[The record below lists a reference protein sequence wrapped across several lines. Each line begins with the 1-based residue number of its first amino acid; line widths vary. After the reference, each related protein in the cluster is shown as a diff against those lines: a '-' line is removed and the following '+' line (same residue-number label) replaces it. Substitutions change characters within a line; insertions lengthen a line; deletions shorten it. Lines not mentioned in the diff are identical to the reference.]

1 MHLRIEFL
9 SLDRSLF
16 GFIYNRG
23 KATLNENNQKVIF
36 HEIGV
41 GIILCSVFITLFDKS
56 KSVEN

>member
-41 GIILCSVFITLFDKS
+41 GIILCSVFITFFDKS